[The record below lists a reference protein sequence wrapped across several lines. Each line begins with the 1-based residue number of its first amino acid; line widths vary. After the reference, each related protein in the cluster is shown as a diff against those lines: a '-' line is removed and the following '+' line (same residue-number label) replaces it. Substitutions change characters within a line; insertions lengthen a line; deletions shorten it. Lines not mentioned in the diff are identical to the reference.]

1 MAEAGEHKL
10 LGQILIEKR
19 LITEGHLEQALEE
32 QQMSMLRIGEQLV
45 KMGFITE
52 IDVVHALEEQ
62 LGVPVMKL
70 DDIDEYPIHVV
81 QELGY
86 GFCKENK
93 IIPAKEDAANNILCV
108 VHDDPLNIFIIDDI
122 SQKTNHEVKLFIDT
136 PASIERALSKLRA
149 LDTSELDMV
158 SAEMEGMEIVQRGE
172 EEGIDLGEAEGPIV
186 TLVNKIISTGIVQGC
201 SDIHVEPSKTK
212 LRLRYRRS
220 GVLCDILPIPEII
233 HKFQPQLISR
243 LKLMADMDISER
255 RVPQD
260 GRIRVQAAKG
270 KVLDLRVSSVP
281 VRAGEKICMRIL
293 DSTAASFTLEDIGF
307 SRHTKKAFQRS
318 CKKPNGMILVAG
330 PTGSGKTTTLYAGL
344 HFVNTPEVNIC
355 TTEDP
360 VEYSIPDYNQ
370 TQIRHQA
377 GLTFPSALRALLR
390 QDPDIILVGE
400 MRDAET
406 ANIGVEAAMTGHLVF
421 STLHTNSA
429 PGTIGR
435 LIQMGVP
442 HYLVAS
448 TLLCCVAQNLVRQLC
463 EACRKKVPLSQ
474 EAAEF
479 ARRIKVDVKFMYEP
493 VGCRRCTQTG
503 YVGRTGVH
511 EIIENSIYLRDGIAA
526 GMDEHS
532 IEEILTKKAGFLSIR
547 KDGLLKLLQG
557 VTSESEVNRV
567 CR

>member
-1 MAEAGEHKL
+1 MSESGEHRL
-10 LGQILIEKR
+10 LGEILLEKR
-19 LITEGHLEQALEE
+19 LITEEHLDQALEE
-32 QQMSMLRIGEQLV
+32 QQISMLRIGEQLV
-45 KMGFITE
+45 KMGFINE
-52 IDVVHALEEQ
+52 MDVVQALHEQ
-62 LGVPVMKL
+62 LDVPILKL
-70 DDIDEYPIHVV
+70 DDVPEFPLHVV

-86 GFCKENK
+86 NFCKENQ
-93 IIPAKEDAANNILCV
+93 IIPAKEDTQNNTLFV
-108 VHDDPLNIFIIDDI
+108 VHHDPLNIFIIDDI
-122 SQKTNHEVKLFIDT
+122 AQKTNHEVKLFIDA
-136 PASIERALSKLRA
+136 PAAIQRALSKLRA

-158 SAEMEGMEIVQRGE
+158 SAEMEGMEIVHRGE
-172 EEGIDLGEAEGPIV
+172 DEGIDLGDAEGPIV
-186 TLVNKIISTGIVQGC
+186 ALVNKIISTGIMQGC
-201 SDIHVEPSKTK
+201 SDIHVEPSKAK

-270 KVLDLRVSSVP
+270 KILDLRVSAVP

-293 DSTAASFTLEDIGF
+293 DSTAASYTLDDVGF
-307 SRHTKKAFQRS
+307 SKHTKKLFQKS
-318 CKKPNGMILVAG
+318 CKKPNGIILVAG

-344 HFVNTPEVNIC
+344 HYVNSPEVNIC

-360 VEYSIPDYNQ
+360 VEYSISDYNQ
-370 TQIRHQA
+370 TQIRLQA

-406 ANIGVEAAMTGHLVF
+406 ANIGIEAAMTGHLVF

-448 TLLCCVAQNLVRQLC
+448 TLLCCVAQNLVRRLC
-463 EACRKKVPLSQ
+463 DACRKKVPLSE
-474 EAAEF
+474 EAVAF
-479 ARRIKVDVKFMYEP
+479 AKRIKVDVKYMYGP
-493 VGCRRCTQTG
+493 VGCRRCSDTG
-503 YVGRTGVH
+503 YTGRTGVH
-511 EIIENSIYLRDGIAA
+511 EIIENSSYLRDAIAE

-532 IEEILTKKAGFLSIR
+532 IEEILTEKTGFLNIR

-557 VTSESEVNRV
+557 VTSETEINRV

>member
-1 MAEAGEHKL
+1 MAEVGEHKL
-10 LGQILIEKR
+10 LGQILIEKH
-19 LITEGHLEQALEE
+19 LITEEHLDQALEE

-52 IDVVHALEEQ
+52 VDVTQALEEQ
-62 LGVPVMKL
+62 LGVPIMKI
-70 DDIDEYPIHVV
+70 DDIDEFPINVI
-81 QELGY
+81 QDLGFS
-86 GFCKENK
+86 FCKENK
-93 IIPAKEDAANNILCV
+93 IIPAKEDPTSNILCV

-122 SQKTNHEVKLFIDT
+122 AAKTNHEVKLYIDT
-136 PASIERALSKLRA
+136 PAAIERALSKLRA
-149 LDTSELDMV
+149 LDTTELDQV
-158 SAEMEGMEIVQRGE
+158 SREMAGMEIIQRGE

-186 TLVNKIISTGIVQGC
+186 TLVNKIISTGIIQGC
-201 SDIHVEPSKTK
+201 SDIHVEPSKAK

-255 RVPQD
+255 RIPQD
-260 GRIRVQAAKG
+260 GRIRVQITKG
-270 KVLDLRVSSVP
+270 KMMDMRVSCLP
-281 VRAGEKICMRIL
+281 VQSGEKIAMRIL
-293 DSTAASFTLEDIGF
+293 DSSAASYTLEDVGF
-307 SRHTKKAFQRS
+307 SKHTMKAFQRG
-318 CKKPNGMILVAG
+318 CKKPNGMIIVAG

-344 HFVNTPEVNIC
+344 NYINSPELNIC

-370 TQIRHQA
+370 TQIRTQA
-377 GLTFPSALRALLR
+377 GLTFPALRALLR

-429 PGTIGR
+429 PGIIGR
-435 LIQMGVP
+435 MIQMGVP
-442 HYLVAS
+442 SYLVSS
-448 TLLCCVAQNLVRQLC
+448 TLLCAVAQNLVRRLC
-463 EACRKKVPLSQ
+463 DACRKKVPLTA
-474 EAAEF
+474 EALEF
-479 ARRIKVDVKFMYEP
+479 AKKIKVDVKFMFEEA
-493 VGCRRCTQTG
+493 GCRRCNQTG
-503 YVGRTGVH
+503 YTGRMGVH
-511 EIIENSIYLRDGIAA
+511 EVLENSGHLRTAIQEGL
-526 GMDEHS
+526 DEHS
-532 IEEILTKKAGFLSIR
+532 IEDILTKKAGFLNIR

-557 VTSESEVNRV
+557 LTSEAEVNRV